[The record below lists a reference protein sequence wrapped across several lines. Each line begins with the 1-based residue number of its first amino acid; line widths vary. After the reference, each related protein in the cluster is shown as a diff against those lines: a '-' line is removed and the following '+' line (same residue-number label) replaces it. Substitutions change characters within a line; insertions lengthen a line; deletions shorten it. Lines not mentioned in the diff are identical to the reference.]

1 MKGIKLELTGQRI
14 GKLTVIK
21 DSGDRQGKCVMWLCE
36 CECGATLKVRASR
49 LVGTCR
55 GGIPQQSCGCHSFPF
70 ATPNRDRNNKFRDLH
85 GLAGT
90 PAYKS
95 WSEMKRR
102 CYNYNY
108 KGYHRYGGRGIK
120 VCKEWINN
128 FPAFYD
134 YMGPRDKGY
143 GIDRIDNDG
152 NYEPG
157 NVRWV
162 TVSENAKKMHREK
175 SNDG

>member
-1 MKGIKLELTGQRI
+1 MKGRNLDLTGQRI
-14 GKLTVIK
+14 GSLTVIK

-36 CECGATLKVRASR
+36 CECGATLKIRASR
-49 LVGTCR
+49 LRGTDCKDR
-55 GGIPQQSCGCHSFPF
+55 KPQQSCGCYSFPF
-70 ATPNRDRNNKFRDLH
+70 ATPNRDRTNKFIVPH
-85 GLAGT
+85 GLSGT

-102 CYNYNY
+102 CYNDNF

-120 VCKEWINN
+120 VCDEWITD
-128 FPAFYD
+128 FQAFYD

-143 GIDRIDNDG
+143 SIDRIDNDG

-162 TVSENAKKMHREK
+162 TRSENTKKMHRDNK
-175 SNDG
+175 